1 MEYRDGRLCAGA
13 GGTHGRDL
21 LMRIQLRRW
30 VGQNY
35 DDTTIVYVM
44 YVHICDTVY

>member
-1 MEYRDGRLCAGA
+1 MEYRDGGLCAGA
-13 GGTHGRDL
+13 GGTYGRNL

-35 DDTTIVYVM
+35 DDYTVIVYVC
-44 YVHICDTVY
+44 VILCISVL